1 MAYCGS
7 VADVENS
14 CLFFVRGG
22 NLYLTKLSYQ
32 LFAKK
37 KEPDL
42 NWLVIWLVSAGAWF
56 RITKHSRPFP
66 SDTSL
71 MLHKTENVI

>member
-14 CLFFVRGG
+14 CLFFVKGG
-22 NLYLTKLSYQ
+22 GELSYQ

-42 NWLVIWLVSAGAWF
+42 NWLVIWLVSAGALL

-71 MLHKTENVI
+71 VLHKTENVI

>member
-1 MAYCGS
+1 MAYCGR
-7 VADVENS
+7 VADVEHS

-42 NWLVIWLVSAGAWF
+42 NWLVIWLLSAGA
-56 RITKHSRPFP
+56 
-66 SDTSL
+66 SL